1 MHNCLLSIS
10 NHSRRLSVQDAEGP
24 TQLGTNLLTK
34 EDNLQASVHDQGM
47 TLLIN

>member
-10 NHSRRLSVQDAEGP
+10 NNSHVQDAEEPKEP

-34 EDNLQASVHDQGM
+34 EDNLQASVHDQRM